1 MKKIALAAFTALTL
15 GGCVTMDAAEC
26 SSASWFDLGYRD
38 GLAGLQRMDAA
49 YEYQCGK
56 HGAKT
61 DVAAYAVG
69 WQDGHWIY
77 AQRAIRDSTD

>member
-1 MKKIALAAFTALTL
+1 MKKIALLALASLSL
-15 GGCVTMDAAEC
+15 GGCATMDAAEC
-26 SSASWFDLGYRD
+26 SGANWFDLGYRD
-38 GLAGLQRMDAA
+38 GLAGLQRMDAI
-49 YEYQCGK
+49 YDHQCGK
-56 HGAKT
+56 YGTKT